1 MYLKNITFATLLLL
15 AFSFCFW
22 GCSGKSEED
31 LIRETIEEIGDYA
44 EDRDKY
50 GIISYISDSY
60 SDDKERTKE
69 DIETLLED
77 NFDKYQGIVVNIL
90 GTEFIDVNPPKA
102 NVEIDTAFS
111 SGAAKMFRKLVRFS
125 GHCYRFKVEL
135 IKEDDQWKVK
145 SASWKFISE
154 DELSTESM
162 EILKELFPKL

>member
-1 MYLKNITFATLLLL
+1 MYLKSIRFAALLLL
-15 AFSFCFW
+15 VLSFCSW

-31 LIRETIEEIGDYA
+31 LILETIEEIGDYG

-50 GIISYISDSY
+50 GILSCISDSY

-69 DIETLLED
+69 NIETLLEE

-90 GTEFIDVNPPKA
+90 GTELIEVNPPHA

-145 SASWKFISE
+145 SASWEYITE
-154 DELSTESM
+154 DELTSESAK
-162 EILKELFPKL
+162 ILKELFPRL

>member
-1 MYLKNITFATLLLL
+1 MYLKNITFAVLLLL

-22 GCSGKSEED
+22 GCPGKSEED

-44 EDRDKY
+44 EDRDKN

-69 DIETLLED
+69 NIETLLEE

-90 GTEFIDVNPPKA
+90 GTEFFKVNPPHA

-125 GHCYRFKVEL
+125 GHCYRFKVGL
-135 IKEDDQWKVK
+135 IKEYDQWIVK
-145 SASWKFISE
+145 SASWKYISE